1 MPDPNIVDSGLSQ
14 RITVD
19 GHELKIEIYRLEH
32 DTQWSLEIVDEDDT
46 STVWDN
52 LFDTDQGALDA
63 ALKVVNEEGLSG
75 FRDSENVVP
84 FLKH

>member
-63 ALKVVNEEGLSG
+63 ALKMVTEEGLSG